1 MLTLKLKV
9 WSAPAIVDGDGEEF
23 AIPDDLLRKKM
34 MKLSRFLA
42 PLDACLRP
50 DAPLDETLLLD
61 QATSSGVA
69 PVDGFVFN
77 SGDSEWIVAR
87 DRERLRGIEVAEVNK
102 ACTVVLSIYL

>member
-87 DRERLRGIEVAEVNK
+87 DRERLIGIEVAEVNK
-102 ACTVVLSIYL
+102 DYTVKLSTYL